1 MLAKSNDGIGGD
13 HFYHQLSDEPDI
25 NKTMDIFLARSR
37 SQTVPDQWQTQV
49 MLRVLMHASVIYI
62 SDMPDDIIEKMHMTP
77 AHSIDEALEI
87 ARKILDKQDLSIVA
101 IPDGVS
107 VIVQK

>member
-1 MLAKSNDGIGGD
+1 
-13 HFYHQLSDEPDI
+13 
-25 NKTMDIFLARSR
+25 
-37 SQTVPDQWQTQV
+37 
-49 MLRVLMHASVIYI
+49 
-62 SDMPDDIIEKMHMTP
+62 MPDDVIEQMHMTP